1 MDWHGLVSISEDQAK
16 ERGRADVYRN
26 FYAQVRLTFLNIFG
40 VFEKIKTNKEN
51 TYIQIFT
58 GSSKYNQQAAACSL
72 VSL

>member
-1 MDWHGLVSISEDQAK
+1 MDWHGLVSISEAQAK

-40 VFEKIKTNKEN
+40 VFDKNQNKSEK